1 MQFIILYPQRKIKC
15 FGIKR
20 GGFTDFRTD
29 LALERREIL
38 PQKKVDGVETE
49 TFDIGSAHI
58 TKIKIT
64 NKNGEKSIGK
74 PVGTYITAE
83 IPPLT
88 KYGAADDELIGVL
101 GKQLSYLLPQEG
113 TVLSVGLGNEDI
125 TPDALGPL
133 SCSMILATRHIS
145 GELAKSVGLG
155 NLRPSAVISPGVL
168 GQTGVETAEIIKG
181 LAQRLKPS
189 AVIVIDALAAR
200 RLSRLG
206 CTVQMSDTG
215 IIPGSGVGNSRC
227 AINKKSLGVPVISL
241 GVPTVVD
248 AATLVRDV
256 LENSGG
262 TSNVDCGGD
271 MIITP
276 REIDLVISR
285 ASKLIALTVNKAL
298 QPHISAEEML
308 TLVTAS

>member
-1 MQFIILYPQRKIKC
+1 
-15 FGIKR
+15 
-20 GGFTDFRTD
+20 D

-38 PQKKVDGVETE
+38 PQKKVDGVDTE

-88 KYGAADDELIGVL
+88 KYGVADDELIGVL
-101 GKQLSYLLPQEG
+101 GKQLSYLLPQDG

-241 GVPTVVD
+241 GIPTVVD

-256 LENSGG
+256 LENGGG